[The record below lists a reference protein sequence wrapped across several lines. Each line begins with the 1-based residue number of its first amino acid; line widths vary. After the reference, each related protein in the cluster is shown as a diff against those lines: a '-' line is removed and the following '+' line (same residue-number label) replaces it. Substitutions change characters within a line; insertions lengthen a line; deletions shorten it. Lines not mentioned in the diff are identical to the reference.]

1 MRQSWPASK
10 GFWWARDDGL
20 VFVMVDHAICFWIT
34 PDKSPFHFKAC
45 LQIHPDRII
54 LILILILILKKIR
67 QTEDE
72 DEDEKPGANCAVLP
86 SWAGPV
92 RGEK

>member
-1 MRQSWPASK
+1 
-10 GFWWARDDGL
+10 
-20 VFVMVDHAICFWIT
+20 MVDHAICFWIT

-54 LILILILILKKIR
+54 LLAILILILKKSAK
-67 QTEDE
+67 TD
-72 DEDEKPGANCAVLP
+72 DEDEKPGANCAVRP